1 MGNILIKI
9 GASLLSADFS
19 RLGKEVK
26 KAQEGGADFIH
37 LDIMDGHFVPNIT
50 FGPGIVKALRK
61 ETSLPFYTHLM
72 IEKPEKYI
80 EQFVQAGSDFIFIHE
95 EACTNARRTLQMIRK
110 MDVKAGVALKPE
122 TPLDAA
128 VKVLDEVDGLLIMTV
143 EPGFGGQAF
152 INAMLPKIEE
162 AKKIILD
169 KALKVEIGV
178 DGGINVETAP
188 LAVKAGAN
196 ILVAG
201 SAIYGQRNVK
211 LAIRRL
217 RESISTM

>member
-1 MGNILIKI
+1 MIKI

-19 RLGKEVK
+19 RLGREVRR
-26 KAQEGGADFIH
+26 AENGGADFIH
-37 LDIMDGHFVPNIT
+37 LDIMDGHFAPNIT
-50 FGPGIVKALRK
+50 FGPDVIKAIRK
-61 ETSLPFYTHLM
+61 EASLPFYTHLM

-95 EACTNARRTLQMIRK
+95 EACTNVRRTLQVIKK
-110 MDVKAGVALKPE
+110 MDVKAGIALKPE
-122 TPLDAA
+122 TPLDMA

-143 EPGFGGQAF
+143 EPGFSGQAF
-152 INAMLPKIEE
+152 INAMLSKIKE

-169 KALKVEIGV
+169 KGLKIELGV
-178 DGGINVETAP
+178 DGGVNVETAP

-196 ILVAG
+196 VLVAG
-201 SAIYGQRNVK
+201 SAIYGQKNVK
-211 LAIRRL
+211 RAISRI

>member
-50 FGPGIVKALRK
+50 FGPGIVEALRK

-122 TPLDAA
+122 TPLDVA

>member
-50 FGPGIVKALRK
+50 FGPGIVEALRK

-95 EACTNARRTLQMIRK
+95 EACTNVRRTLQMIRK

-122 TPLDAA
+122 TPLDVA
-128 VKVLDEVDGLLIMTV
+128 VKVLDEVGGLLIMTV